1 MDGSFAAS
9 DHGLD
14 DRDWGLLLELI
25 ADKKCTP
32 IVGSGACIG
41 GPPVGVREKQWSF
54 KYPIGADLSQQLAR
68 EFGYPFKDSGRIQ
81 HVAQFIGVEQG
92 SMVPKQRIC
101 KSLKN
106 TSPPDFKF
114 ENEPHRVLAELALPV
129 YITSNFDDYLLHA
142 LRLEERDVH
151 VSLCRWNKHIPRD
164 APAFNPDPA
173 ERDQIPYCKVKEGDV
188 PSGLIYPQATD
199 AFYKP
204 SPANPL
210 AYYFHGHVSWPASLV
225 VTEDD
230 YFEFLLNLSK
240 ASPSLIMPR
249 VQQVFGDGSLLFL
262 GYKLTDWDFLVLFRL
277 LTDSLKGGGF
287 KHIAVQLGPTQLA
300 GNPTNATRA
309 ERAARYLGE
318 YYGTR
323 NIKVF
328 SGSCQQFVAEL
339 KRRRE

>member
-1 MDGSFAAS
+1 MN
-9 DHGLD
+9 GLD
-14 DRDWGLLLELI
+14 KDDWTLLLSHI
-25 ADKKCTP
+25 RDKKCTP

-41 GPPVGVREKQWSF
+41 GPPVGVNENQWKKF
-54 KYPIGADLSQQLAR
+54 KYPIGEDLAEELAK
-68 EFGYPFKDSGRIQ
+68 EFEYPFEDSGRLGP
-81 HVAQFIGVEQG
+81 VAQFVGVEHGWRIPKDRIADRLKSG
-92 SMVPKQRIC
+92 SV
-101 KSLKN
+101 
-106 TSPPDFKF
+106 PDFRF

-129 YITSNFDDYLLHA
+129 YITSNFDDYLLRA
-142 LRLEERDVH
+142 LKREEKGVH
-151 VSLCRWNKHIPRD
+151 ISLCRWNKHIPRD

-173 ERDQIPYCKVKEGDV
+173 ERDQISYCKVEEDGA
-188 PSGLIYPQATD
+188 PPTLIYTRPTD
-199 AFYKP
+199 AVYKP
-204 SPANPL
+204 EPANPL
-210 AYYFHGHVSWPASLV
+210 VYYFHGHLAWPASLV

-287 KHIAVQLGPTQLA
+287 KHVAVQLGPSQLA
-300 GNPTNATRA
+300 GKAADAIRA
-309 ERAARYLGE
+309 EKAAKYFRE

-328 SGSCQQFVAEL
+328 WGTCQEFIAEL
-339 KRRRE
+339 KRRRG